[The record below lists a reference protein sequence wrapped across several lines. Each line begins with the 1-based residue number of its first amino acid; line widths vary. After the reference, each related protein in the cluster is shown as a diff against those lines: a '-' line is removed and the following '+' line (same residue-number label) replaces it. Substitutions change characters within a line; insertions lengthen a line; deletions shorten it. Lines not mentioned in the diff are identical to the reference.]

1 MGLTQIKSE
10 LHQLI
15 DQSDEKLLKMIYAM
29 ASVYNKGK
37 VVAYDSSGKPLTK
50 EDYNKRLEVAERQ
63 IAKGEVISQEDLER
77 EAENW

>member
-1 MGLTQIKSE
+1 MGLAQIKSE

-15 DQSDEKLLKMIYAM
+15 DHSDERLLRMIYAM

-63 IAKGEVISQEDLER
+63 IVKGEVISQEGLER